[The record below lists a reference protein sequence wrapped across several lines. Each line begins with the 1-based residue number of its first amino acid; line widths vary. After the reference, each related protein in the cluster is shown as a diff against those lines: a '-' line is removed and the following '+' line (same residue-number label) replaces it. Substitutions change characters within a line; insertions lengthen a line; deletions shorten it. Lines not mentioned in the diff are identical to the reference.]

1 MRKLLV
7 LALLGVVLAIVDQ
20 GARIFAEGELAARA
34 EEAATDESGASAEIT
49 SFPFLGR
56 LAASGSVE
64 HVRVRVEGPR
74 AGPLRLA
81 TVVVDASGVTLDRGR
96 LASGQVRLEGIE
108 RGTVTAEVDGGALAE
123 VVKLPVRVAD
133 GAVQVEVG
141 GATVT
146 AAASVDDG
154 SLVLRVSGLPA
165 LRVPVVRTALI
176 PCAVT
181 TLAVVGDRVRLAC
194 EVDEL
199 PAALRR

>member
-7 LALLGVVLAIVDQ
+7 LAVLAVVLAIVDQ
-20 GARIFAEGELAARA
+20 GARVFAEGELAARA
-34 EEAATDESGASAEIT
+34 REAATDESGAAADIT

-64 HVRVRVEGPR
+64 RVQVRVDGAR

-81 TVVVDASGVTLDRGR
+81 AVVVDASGVVLDRSR
-96 LASGQVRLEGIE
+96 LASGQVRLEGID
-108 RGTVTAEVDGGALAE
+108 RGSVAVEVDGGALAE
-123 VVKLPVRVAD
+123 VLDVPVRVAD

-141 GATVT
+141 GATLT
-146 AAASVDDG
+146 ATAEVDDG
-154 SLVLRVSGLPA
+154 TLVLRVAGLSA

-199 PAALRR
+199 PDALRR